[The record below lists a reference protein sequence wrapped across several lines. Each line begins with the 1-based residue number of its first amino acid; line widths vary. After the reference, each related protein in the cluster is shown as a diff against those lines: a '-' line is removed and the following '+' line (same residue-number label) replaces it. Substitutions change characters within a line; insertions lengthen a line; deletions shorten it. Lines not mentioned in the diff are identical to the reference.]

1 MWGVILGRSVGGWL
15 KCLYDGSDMVGGD
28 VQKLTDVWRSEVIG
42 VGQEKDDVWKMLY
55 LAGQIVPGDD
65 IVEMT

>member
-1 MWGVILGRSVGGWL
+1 M